1 MLPSTARVPPV
12 HAKTTAGA
20 FRFVR
25 MQSVLMLP
33 ACCHSCTPIAHAA
46 PVLMFF
52 NSNYMKKKYEMSSK
66 FTLTYI
72 NLSTIYVHESIS
84 AQEPCI
90 CAQEK
95 HSVHIHPNARI
106 HIYTIH
112 TFKFIHHQ
120 HLHIYKSVYAC
131 SLSSYYLHAVI
142 VLHTLPDTA
151 LINKPCCACLRSRCG
166 FVFEKHRTSRK
177 RTLYLHK

>member
-1 MLPSTARVPPV
+1 M

-72 NLSTIYVHESIS
+72 NLSTIYVHESIC

-90 CAQEK
+90 CAQEQ
-95 HSVHIHPNARI
+95 HSVDIHLHARI
-106 HIYTIH
+106 HMYTVHTYKCIH
-112 TFKFIHHQ
+112 NESIHMYICVYRIQ
-120 HLHIYKSVYAC
+120 IKRGKQTLWSMCLPQHIYPHILLKQTAC
-131 SLSSYYLHAVI
+131 
-142 VLHTLPDTA
+142 
-151 LINKPCCACLRSRCG
+151 
-166 FVFEKHRTSRK
+166 VFANAA
-177 RTLYLHK
+177 RTLS